1 MTEVYLSRVE
11 RSENLNREPVKLHLG
26 CGDVYL
32 AGWLNIDA
40 AGEVAGEAPDLV
52 EANMTTLDRYY
63 QRPYRHRAFGHDK
76 RGRVVVDLRTTVT
89 ELPMFEDGTVDEIL
103 TVNLVDHLRLQ
114 DLPAAVAEWRRV
126 LTADGILI
134 IDVGDAC
141 GNAELLLNAKDR
153 ASLEWA
159 LRLIY
164 CHSRDQHDSHHWG
177 FTPSYLAELMA
188 EWGFSQVWTQ
198 RDFIEHV
205 YPAFQSCFRKT
216 EP

>member
-1 MTEVYLSRVE
+1 MS
-11 RSENLNREPVKLHLG
+11 
-26 CGDVYL
+26 
-32 AGWLNIDA
+32 A
-40 AGEVAGEAPDLV
+40 
-52 EANMTTLDRYY
+52 
-63 QRPYRHRAFGHDK
+63 
-76 RGRVVVDLRTTVT
+76 
-89 ELPMFEDGTVDEIL
+89 EDGTVDEIL

-134 IDVGDAC
+134 VDVGDVY
-141 GNAELLLNAKDR
+141 GNADLLLNAKDR
-153 ASLEWA
+153 ESLEWA

-164 CHSRDQHDSHHWG
+164 CHSRDPHDSHHWG

-188 EWGFSQVWTQ
+188 EWGFTQVWTR